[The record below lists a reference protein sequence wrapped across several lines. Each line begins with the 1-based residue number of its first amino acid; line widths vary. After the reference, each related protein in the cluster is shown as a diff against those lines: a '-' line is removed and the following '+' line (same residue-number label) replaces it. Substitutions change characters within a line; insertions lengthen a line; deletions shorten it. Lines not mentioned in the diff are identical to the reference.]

1 MTRTTVAADAARRLF
16 APRRSVLLAFGLLV
30 GLLAVYYLQLFV
42 GEPLPGVDATLRA
55 INLPVELLARAVG
68 YGAVPD
74 ALGLL
79 VFLGYYYLLA
89 VGLAWLGRRLL
100 TLL

>member
-1 MTRTTVAADAARRLF
+1 MARTTVVADTARRLL

-30 GLLAVYYLQLFV
+30 GLSTVYYLQLLV
-42 GEPLPGVDATLRA
+42 GEPLPGVDATLRVV
-55 INLPVELLARAVG
+55 NRPVELLARTVG

-74 ALGLL
+74 PLGLV

-89 VGLAWLGRRLL
+89 VGLAWVGRRLSGL
-100 TLL
+100 V